1 MVASSQGLVIPVQK
15 RIGAEDYLYFAVKA
29 LPGRIGHC
37 RHAAPLPRALPDAIA
52 AQAEPTTVTAM
63 AA

>member
-1 MVASSQGLVIPVQK
+1 M
-15 RIGAEDYLYFAVKA
+15 GAEDYLYFAVKA